1 MKTRI
6 ATLFLL
12 GVAWGCGG
20 STRPAV
26 GDAAVT
32 PATGDAAATPANSDA
47 AVSPAT
53 GDAVVTPANGDAAA
67 ADTVDKIVD
76 QPSKVQLA
84 LSSRDQS
91 EQSRLTGEVAALS
104 GLTASDLATRHSVTH
119 SPLGYDPSTATNLNL
134 ITASTLSLSAQE
146 LAVLGQQGFVIAR
159 SQEFPSFVYGYSAI
173 YASDLPLFV
182 SADSILDAI
191 HRSYDSMLEQFETS
205 MLISDLQSLLQQMRT
220 ALAASSEATAQV
232 RSDVDLYLAV
242 PLALLTSQTVAPVA
256 GASST
261 DINTLVQAATNA
273 QGIQSNTLFGVE
285 RDIDMSQ
292 FEPRGHYAD
301 TPVLGQYFRA
311 MMWLGRIEFRLIETQ
326 SDGSQVFY
334 RRQADA
340 MLLLSDLLGPDGLA
354 LWNRIEGVIRK
365 FVGDADNMTPA
376 QVSSLM
382 TDLGITSLVD
392 AARIDD
398 TTMAQAIVTGG
409 YGAQR
414 IASQLMINGTASTLP
429 LNRSFLVF
437 GQRYVVDSEVFSNLV
452 YDRVGHGTIM
462 RMMPNPLDIAYAALG
477 NDDALA
483 LLSDELAKYPYAP
496 DLEAMRTLVDEHGDD
511 YWNSTLYTG
520 WLGALRALSPSVGG
534 TPAVGSELP
543 AVALTEGW
551 GRRLVNTQLGSWSEL
566 RHDTILY
573 AKQSYTM
580 GVMCQFPDAY
590 VDPYPDL
597 FRRLQQFAQEGSG
610 LAALA
615 TAAGQSAFASSI
627 SSYFDTLASATGM
640 LADMA
645 AQELTGTQFTQAQMD
660 FINQTV
666 QVTQSMVCGGGPT
679 VQGWYPKLFFAGNS
693 TDYDPAIADVHTEYT
708 DETGN
713 VVGRVLHV
721 GAADPRLMI
730 VTANTYCSGP
740 SAYAGLAFSYHELVT
755 ENFQRLTDQDWKT
768 MIATAPPAD
777 VPWLAPVLG
786 P

>member
-6 ATLFLL
+6 ATFFLL

-26 GDAAVT
+26 GDAGT
-32 PATGDAAATPANSDA
+32 T
-47 AVSPAT
+47 
-53 GDAVVTPANGDAAA
+53 
-67 ADTVDKIVD
+67 DKIVD
-76 QPSKVQLA
+76 QPSRVQLT
-84 LSSRDQS
+84 LSPSDQS
-91 EQSRLTGEVAALS
+91 EQSRLTGEVAGLS
-104 GLTASDLATRHSVTH
+104 GLTAGDLAAKHPVTH

-134 ITASTLSLSAQE
+134 ITASTLGPSTQE

-173 YASDLPLFV
+173 YANDLPLFV
-182 SADSILDAI
+182 SADSILDAV

-205 MLISDLQSLLQQMRT
+205 MLISNLQTLLQQMRT
-220 ALAASSEATAQV
+220 ALAASSEDTAQV

-242 PLALLTSQTVAPVA
+242 PLALLTGQTVAPVA

-261 DINTLVQAATNA
+261 DINGLVQAATKA

-285 RDIDMSQ
+285 REIDMSQ

-301 TPVLGQYFRA
+301 TPALGQYFRA

-354 LWNRIEGVIRK
+354 LWNRIEGVMRK

-382 TDLGITSLVD
+382 TDLGITSLAD

-534 TPAVGSELP
+534 TPPVGSELP

-580 GVMCQFPDAY
+580 GDVCQFPDAY

-610 LAALA
+610 LADLA
-615 TAAGQSAFASSI
+615 TAAGQSGFASSI
-627 SSYFDTLASATGM
+627 SSYFDILASTTGM

-645 AQELTGTQFTQAQMD
+645 AQELTGTQFSQTQMD

-666 QVTQSMVCGGGPT
+666 RVQPMCGGAYA
-679 VQGWYPKLFFAGNS
+679 QGWYPKLFFAGNS
-693 TDYDPAIADVHTEYT
+693 TDYDPTIADVHTQYT
-708 DETGN
+708 DEGGN

-730 VTANTYCSGP
+730 VTANTSCSGP

>member
-1 MKTRI
+1 
-6 ATLFLL
+6 
-12 GVAWGCGG
+12 
-20 STRPAV
+20 
-26 GDAAVT
+26 
-32 PATGDAAATPANSDA
+32 
-47 AVSPAT
+47 
-53 GDAVVTPANGDAAA
+53 
-67 ADTVDKIVD
+67 
-76 QPSKVQLA
+76 
-84 LSSRDQS
+84 
-91 EQSRLTGEVAALS
+91 
-104 GLTASDLATRHSVTH
+104 
-119 SPLGYDPSTATNLNL
+119 
-134 ITASTLSLSAQE
+134 
-146 LAVLGQQGFVIAR
+146 
-159 SQEFPSFVYGYSAI
+159 
-173 YASDLPLFV
+173 
-182 SADSILDAI
+182 
-191 HRSYDSMLEQFETS
+191 

-220 ALAASSEATAQV
+220 ALAASSEATAQA

-242 PLALLTSQTVAPVA
+242 PLALLTGQTVAPVA
-256 GASST
+256 GASSA
-261 DINTLVQAATNA
+261 DINALVQAAVSA
-273 QGIQSNTLFGVE
+273 SGIQTSTLFGVE
-285 RDIDMSQ
+285 REIDMSQ
-292 FEPRGHYAD
+292 FEPRGHYTD
-301 TPVLGQYFRA
+301 STELGQYFRA

-326 SDGSQVFY
+326 SDGSQLFY

-354 LWNRIEGVIRK
+354 LWNRIEGVIHT

-382 TDLGITSLVD
+382 TDLGITSLAD
-392 AARIDD
+392 ATRVDD

-414 IASQLMINGTASTLP
+414 IASQLMINGTASTTLP

-452 YDRVGHGTIM
+452 YDRVGKGTIM

-483 LLSDELAKYPYAP
+483 LLGDELAKYPYAP

-534 TPAVGSELP
+534 TPPVGSELP

-573 AKQSYTM
+573 AKQSYTT
-580 GVMCQFPDAY
+580 GVVCQFPDAY
-590 VDPYPDL
+590 VDPYPEL

-610 LAALA
+610 LADLA
-615 TAAGQSAFASSI
+615 TAAGQSVFASSI
-627 SSYFDTLASATGM
+627 STYFDNLASATGM

-666 QVTQSMVCGGGPT
+666 RVQSMCGGAYA
-679 VQGWYPKLFFAGNS
+679 QGWYPKLFFAGNS
-693 TDYDPAIADVHTEYT
+693 TDYDPTIADVHTQYT
-708 DETGN
+708 DEAGN

-730 VTANTYCSGP
+730 VTANTSCSGP

-768 MIATAPPAD
+768 MIATTPPAD

>member
-6 ATLFLL
+6 ATLYLL

-20 STRPAV
+20 NTRPAV
-26 GDAAVT
+26 GDAGT
-32 PATGDAAATPANSDA
+32 T
-47 AVSPAT
+47 
-53 GDAVVTPANGDAAA
+53 
-67 ADTVDKIVD
+67 DKIVD
-76 QPSKVQLA
+76 QPSRVQLA
-84 LSSRDQS
+84 LSANDQS
-91 EQSRLTGEVAALS
+91 EQARLTGEVAGLS
-104 GLTASDLATRHSVTH
+104 GLTASDLTVRHPVTH
-119 SPLGYDPSTATNLNL
+119 SPLGYDPTTATNLNL
-134 ITASTLSLSAQE
+134 ITASTLSPSTQE

-173 YASDLPLFV
+173 YANDLPLFV
-182 SADSILDAI
+182 SADSILDAV
-191 HRSYDSMLEQFETS
+191 HRSYDSMLEQFEQI
-205 MLISDLQSLLQQMRT
+205 MLISDLQSLLQQMRA

-232 RSDVDLYLAV
+232 RADVDLYLAV
-242 PLALLTSQTVAPVA
+242 PLALLTGQTVEPVA

-261 DINTLVQAATNA
+261 DINGLVQAATNA

-285 RDIDMSQ
+285 REIDMSQ
-292 FEPRGHYAD
+292 FEPRGHYTDSPA
-301 TPVLGQYFRA
+301 LGQYFRA

-354 LWNRIEGVIRK
+354 LWNRIESVIRK

-382 TDLGITSLVD
+382 TDLGITSLAD

-398 TTMAQAIVTGG
+398 TTMAQAIVTSG

-414 IASQLMINGTASTLP
+414 IASQLMINGTASTTLP

-520 WLGALRALSPSVGG
+520 WLGALRALSPSAGG
-534 TPAVGSELP
+534 TPPVGSELP

-573 AKQSYTM
+573 AKQSYTA
-580 GVMCQFPDAY
+580 GVLCQFPDAY
-590 VDPYPDL
+590 VDPYPEL
-597 FRRLQQFAQEGSG
+597 FRRLQQFAQEGSA
-610 LAALA
+610 LASLA

-627 SSYFDTLASATGM
+627 SSYFDILASTTGM

-666 QVTQSMVCGGGPT
+666 RVTASTMCGGSPT
-679 VQGWYPKLFFAGNS
+679 VEGWYPKLFFAGNS
-693 TDYDPAIADVHTEYT
+693 TDYDPTIADVHTQYT
-708 DETGN
+708 YETGTP
-713 VVGRVLHV
+713 VGRVLHV

-730 VTANTYCSGP
+730 VTANTSCSGP

-755 ENFQRLTDQDWKT
+755 ENFQRLNDQDWKT
-768 MIATAPPAD
+768 MIATTPPAD

>member
-1 MKTRI
+1 
-6 ATLFLL
+6 
-12 GVAWGCGG
+12 
-20 STRPAV
+20 
-26 GDAAVT
+26 
-32 PATGDAAATPANSDA
+32 
-47 AVSPAT
+47 
-53 GDAVVTPANGDAAA
+53 
-67 ADTVDKIVD
+67 
-76 QPSKVQLA
+76 
-84 LSSRDQS
+84 
-91 EQSRLTGEVAALS
+91 
-104 GLTASDLATRHSVTH
+104 
-119 SPLGYDPSTATNLNL
+119 
-134 ITASTLSLSAQE
+134 
-146 LAVLGQQGFVIAR
+146 
-159 SQEFPSFVYGYSAI
+159 
-173 YASDLPLFV
+173 
-182 SADSILDAI
+182 
-191 HRSYDSMLEQFETS
+191 
-205 MLISDLQSLLQQMRT
+205 
-220 ALAASSEATAQV
+220 
-232 RSDVDLYLAV
+232 
-242 PLALLTSQTVAPVA
+242 VA

-261 DINTLVQAATNA
+261 AINGLVQAAVNA
-273 QGIQSNTLFGVE
+273 SGTQTSTLFGVE
-285 RDIDMSQ
+285 RDLDMSQ
-292 FEPRGHYAD
+292 FKPRGHYTDSLA
-301 TPVLGQYFRA
+301 LGQYFRA
-311 MMWLGRIEFRLIETQ
+311 MMWLGRIEFRFIETQ

-354 LWNRIEGVIRK
+354 LWNRIEGVIHK

-376 QVSSLM
+376 QVSSLK
-382 TDLGITSLVD
+382 TVLGITSFAD

-520 WLGALRALSPSVGG
+520 WLGALRALSPAVGG
-534 TPAVGSELP
+534 KPPVGSELP

-551 GRRLVNTQLGSWSEL
+551 GRRLINTQLGSWSEL

-573 AKQSYTM
+573 AKQSYTT
-580 GVMCQFPDAY
+580 GVSCVFPDAY

-597 FRRLQQFAQEGSG
+597 FRRLQQFAQEGSALAD
-610 LAALA
+610 LAA
-615 TAAGQSAFASSI
+615 AAGQSVFASSI
-627 SSYFDTLASATGM
+627 STYFDNLASATGM

-666 QVTQSMVCGGGPT
+666 LVKTSTMCGAAPT
-679 VQGWYPKLFFAGNS
+679 LEGWYSKLFFAGNS
-693 TDYDPAIADVHTEYT
+693 LTYDPTIADVHTQYT
-708 DETGN
+708 DEAGN

-721 GAADPRLMI
+721 GASDPRLMI
-730 VTANTYCSGP
+730 VTANTSCSGP

-755 ENFQRLTDQDWKT
+755 ENFQRLTDMDWKT
-768 MIATAPPAD
+768 MIATTPPAD

>member
-6 ATLFLL
+6 ATLFVL
-12 GVAWGCGG
+12 GAVWGCSG
-20 STRPAV
+20 SSQPAV
-26 GDAAVT
+26 GDAGT
-32 PATGDAAATPANSDA
+32 T
-47 AVSPAT
+47 
-53 GDAVVTPANGDAAA
+53 
-67 ADTVDKIVD
+67 DKITE
-76 QPSKVQLA
+76 QPSHVQLA
-84 LSSRDQS
+84 LSATDQG
-91 EQSRLTGEVAALS
+91 EQSRLTGEVVGLS
-104 GLTASDLATRHSVTH
+104 GLTASDLAALHPVTH
-119 SPLGYDPSTATNLNL
+119 GSLGYDPTTAANLNL
-134 ITASTLSLSAQE
+134 ITASTLSPNAQE
-146 LAVLGQQGFVIAR
+146 LAVLGQQGFVITR
-159 SQEFPSFVYGYSAI
+159 SKEFPTFAYGYSAI
-173 YASDLPLFV
+173 YANDLPLFV
-182 SADSILDAI
+182 SADSILDAV
-191 HRSYDSMLEQFETS
+191 HRSYDQMLEQFEQT
-205 MLISDLQSLLQQMRT
+205 MLIPDLQSLLQQLRT
-220 ALAASSEATAQV
+220 ALAASTEATPQV
-232 RSDVDLYLAV
+232 RADVDLYLAV
-242 PLALLTSQTVAPVA
+242 PLALLTGQTVAPVA
-256 GASST
+256 GASSAA
-261 DINTLVQAATNA
+261 INGLVQAAVTA
-273 QGIQSNTLFGVE
+273 SGTQTSTLFGVE
-285 RDIDMSQ
+285 RDLDMSQ
-292 FEPRGHYAD
+292 FKPRGHYTDSLA
-301 TPVLGQYFRA
+301 LGQYFRA
-311 MMWLGRIEFRLIETQ
+311 MMWLGRIEFRFIETQ

-354 LWNRIEGVIRK
+354 LWNRIEGVIHK

-376 QVSSLM
+376 QVSSLK
-382 TDLGITSLVD
+382 TVLGITSFAD

-520 WLGALRALSPSVGG
+520 WLGALRALSPAVGG
-534 TPAVGSELP
+534 KPPVGSELP

-580 GVMCQFPDAY
+580 GATCQFPDAY

-597 FRRLQQFAQEGSG
+597 FRRLQQFAQEGSALAD
-610 LAALA
+610 LAA
-615 TAAGQSAFASSI
+615 AAGQSVFASSI
-627 SSYFDTLASATGM
+627 STYFDNLASATGM

-666 QVTQSMVCGGGPT
+666 RVQTICGGAFA
-679 VQGWYPKLFFAGNS
+679 QGWYPKLFFAGSS
-693 TDYDPAIADVHTEYT
+693 TDYDPTIADVHTQYT
-708 DETGN
+708 DEGGN

-721 GAADPRLMI
+721 GASDPRLMI
-730 VTANTYCSGP
+730 VTANTSCSGP

-755 ENFQRLTDQDWKT
+755 ENFQRLTDMDWKT
-768 MIATAPPAD
+768 MIATTPPAD

>member
-6 ATLFLL
+6 ATLFVL
-12 GVAWGCGG
+12 GAVWGCSG
-20 STRPAV
+20 SSQPAV
-26 GDAAVT
+26 GDAGT
-32 PATGDAAATPANSDA
+32 T
-47 AVSPAT
+47 
-53 GDAVVTPANGDAAA
+53 
-67 ADTVDKIVD
+67 DKITE
-76 QPSKVQLA
+76 QPSHVQLA
-84 LSSRDQS
+84 LSPSDQS
-91 EQSRLTGEVAALS
+91 EMSRLAGEVAGLS
-104 GLTASDLATRHSVTH
+104 GLTASDLATRHPVTH
-119 SPLGYDPSTATNLNL
+119 SPLGYDPTTAANLNL
-134 ITASTLSLSAQE
+134 ITASTLSPNAQE
-146 LAVLGQQGFVIAR
+146 LAVLGQQGFVITR
-159 SQEFPSFVYGYSAI
+159 SKEFPTFAYGYSAI
-173 YASDLPLFV
+173 YANDLPLFV
-182 SADSILDAI
+182 SADSILDAV
-191 HRSYDSMLEQFETS
+191 HRSYDQMLEQFEQT
-205 MLISDLQSLLQQMRT
+205 MLIPDLQSLLQQLRT
-220 ALAASSEATAQV
+220 ALAASTEATPQV
-232 RSDVDLYLAV
+232 RADVDLYLAV
-242 PLALLTSQTVAPVA
+242 PLALLTGQTVAPVA
-256 GASST
+256 GASSAA
-261 DINTLVQAATNA
+261 INGLVQAAVTA
-273 QGIQSNTLFGVE
+273 SGTQTSTLFGVE
-285 RDIDMSQ
+285 RDLDMSQ
-292 FEPRGHYAD
+292 FKPRGHYTDSPA
-301 TPVLGQYFRA
+301 LGQYFRA

-326 SDGSQVFY
+326 GDGSQLFY

-340 MLLLSDLLGPDGLA
+340 MLLLSDLLGPDGLV

-382 TDLGITSLVD
+382 TALGITSLAD

-414 IASQLMINGTASTLP
+414 IASQLMISGTDSTLP
-429 LNRSFLVF
+429 LNHSFLIF

-483 LLSDELAKYPYAP
+483 LLGDELAKYPYAP

-520 WLGALRALSPSVGG
+520 WLGALRALSPAVGG
-534 TPAVGSELP
+534 RPPVGSELP

-573 AKQSYTM
+573 AKQSYTG

-666 QVTQSMVCGGGPT
+666 LVKTSMMCGAGPT
-679 VQGWYPKLFFAGNS
+679 LEGWYSKLFFGSNS
-693 TDYDPAIADVHTEYT
+693 LTYDPTIADVHTEYT
-708 DETGN
+708 DEAGN

-721 GAADPRLMI
+721 GASDPRLMI
-730 VTANTYCSGP
+730 VTANTSCSGP

-755 ENFQRLTDQDWKT
+755 ENFQRLSDQDWKT
-768 MIATAPPAD
+768 MIATSPPAD

>member
-12 GVAWGCGG
+12 GAVWGCSGG
-20 STRPAV
+20 SQPAV
-26 GDAAVT
+26 GDAGT
-32 PATGDAAATPANSDA
+32 T
-47 AVSPAT
+47 
-53 GDAVVTPANGDAAA
+53 
-67 ADTVDKIVD
+67 DKITE
-76 QPSKVQLA
+76 QPSHVQLA
-84 LSSRDQS
+84 LSATDQG
-91 EQSRLTGEVAALS
+91 EQSRLTGEVVGLS
-104 GLTASDLATRHSVTH
+104 GLTASDLAALHPVTH
-119 SPLGYDPSTATNLNL
+119 GSLGYDPTTAANLNL
-134 ITASTLSLSAQE
+134 ITASTLSPNAQE
-146 LAVLGQQGFVIAR
+146 LAVLGQQGFVISR
-159 SQEFPSFVYGYSAI
+159 SKEFPTFAYGYSAI

-182 SADSILDAI
+182 SADSILDAV
-191 HRSYDSMLEQFETS
+191 HRSYDQMLEQFEQT
-205 MLISDLQSLLQQMRT
+205 MLIPDLQSLLQQMRT
-220 ALAASSEATAQV
+220 ALATSTEATPQV
-232 RSDVDLYLAV
+232 RADVDLYLAV
-242 PLALLTSQTVAPVA
+242 PLALLTGQTVAPVA

-261 DINTLVQAATNA
+261 AINGLVQAAVNA
-273 QGIQSNTLFGVE
+273 SGTQTSTLFGVE
-285 RDIDMSQ
+285 RDLDMSQ
-292 FEPRGHYAD
+292 FKPRGHYTDSLA
-301 TPVLGQYFRA
+301 LGQYFRA

-354 LWNRIEGVIRK
+354 LWNRIEGVIHK

-376 QVSSLM
+376 QVSSLK
-382 TDLGITSLVD
+382 TVLGITSFAD

-520 WLGALRALSPSVGG
+520 WLGALRALSPAVGG
-534 TPAVGSELP
+534 KPPVGSELP

-551 GRRLVNTQLGSWSEL
+551 GRRLINTQLGSWSEL

-573 AKQSYTM
+573 AKQSYTT
-580 GVMCQFPDAY
+580 GVSCVFPDAY

-597 FRRLQQFAQEGSG
+597 FRRLQQFAQEGSALAD
-610 LAALA
+610 LAA
-615 TAAGQSAFASSI
+615 AAGQSVFASSI
-627 SSYFDTLASATGM
+627 STYFDNLASATGM

-666 QVTQSMVCGGGPT
+666 LVKTSTMCGAAPT
-679 VQGWYPKLFFAGNS
+679 LEGWYSKLFFAGNS
-693 TDYDPAIADVHTEYT
+693 LTYDPTIADVHTQYT
-708 DETGN
+708 DEAGN

-721 GAADPRLMI
+721 GASDPRLMI
-730 VTANTYCSGP
+730 VTANTSCSGP
-740 SAYAGLAFSYHELVT
+740 SAYAGLAFSYHELIT
-755 ENFQRLTDQDWKT
+755 ENFQRLTDMDWKT
-768 MIATAPPAD
+768 MIATTPPAD

>member
-12 GVAWGCGG
+12 GVPWGCGG

-26 GDAAVT
+26 GDAGT
-32 PATGDAAATPANSDA
+32 T
-47 AVSPAT
+47 
-53 GDAVVTPANGDAAA
+53 
-67 ADTVDKIVD
+67 DKIVD

-84 LSSRDQS
+84 LSSSDQS
-91 EQSRLTGEVAALS
+91 EQSRLTGEVAGLS
-104 GLTASDLATRHSVTH
+104 GLTASDLAARHPVTH
-119 SPLGYDPSTATNLNL
+119 SPLGYDPSTAANLNL
-134 ITASTLSLSAQE
+134 ITASTLNPTAEE

-173 YASDLPLFV
+173 YANDLPLFV
-182 SADSILDAI
+182 SADSILDAV

-205 MLISDLQSLLQQMRT
+205 MLTSDLQTLLQQMRT
-220 ALAASSEATAQV
+220 NLAASSEATAQV
-232 RSDVDLYLAV
+232 RADVDLYLAV
-242 PLALLTSQTVAPVA
+242 PLALLTGQTVAPVA

-261 DINTLVQAATNA
+261 EINGLVQAAVTA
-273 QGIQSNTLFGVE
+273 SGIQTSTLFGVE
-285 RDIDMSQ
+285 REIDMSQ
-292 FEPRGHYAD
+292 FEPRGHYTD
-301 TPVLGQYFRA
+301 STELGQYFRA

-326 SDGSQVFY
+326 SDGSQLFY

-354 LWNRIEGVIRK
+354 VWNRIEGVIHK

-382 TDLGITSLVD
+382 TTLGITSLAD

-414 IASQLMINGTASTLP
+414 IASQLMVNGTASTTLP

-452 YDRVGHGTIM
+452 YDRVGHGAIM

-483 LLSDELAKYPYAP
+483 LLGDELAKYPYAP
-496 DLEAMRTLVDEHGDD
+496 DLEAMRTLVDEHGDN

-520 WLGALRALSPSVGG
+520 WLGALRALSPAVGG
-534 TPAVGSELP
+534 KPPVGAELP

-551 GRRLVNTQLGSWSEL
+551 GRRLANTQLGSWSEL

-573 AKQSYTM
+573 AKASYTT
-580 GVMCQFPDAY
+580 GVSCAFPDAY

-597 FRRLQQFAQEGSG
+597 FRRLQQFAQEGSA
-610 LAALA
+610 LADLA
-615 TAAGQSAFASSI
+615 TAAGQSVFASSI
-627 SSYFDTLASATGM
+627 STYFDNLSSATGM

-666 QVTQSMVCGGGPT
+666 QVKTATMCGAVPT
-679 VQGWYPKLFFAGNS
+679 LEGWYAKLFFGSNS
-693 TDYDPAIADVHTEYT
+693 LTYDPTIADVHTQYT
-708 DETGN
+708 DEAGN

-730 VTANTYCSGP
+730 VTANTSCSGP

-755 ENFQRLTDQDWKT
+755 ENFQRLTDQDWRT

>member
-6 ATLFLL
+6 ATLYLL

-26 GDAAVT
+26 GDAGT
-32 PATGDAAATPANSDA
+32 T
-47 AVSPAT
+47 
-53 GDAVVTPANGDAAA
+53 
-67 ADTVDKIVD
+67 DKIVD
-76 QPSKVQLA
+76 QPSRVQLA
-84 LSSRDQS
+84 LSANDQS
-91 EQSRLTGEVAALS
+91 EQARLTGEVAGLS
-104 GLTASDLATRHSVTH
+104 GLTASDLTVRHPVTH
-119 SPLGYDPSTATNLNL
+119 SPLGYDPTTATNLNL
-134 ITASTLSLSAQE
+134 ITASTLSPSAQE

-159 SQEFPSFVYGYSAI
+159 SQEFPSFIYGYSAI
-173 YASDLPLFV
+173 YANDLPLFV
-182 SADSILDAI
+182 SADSILDAV
-191 HRSYDSMLEQFETS
+191 HRSYDSMLERFETS
-205 MLISDLQSLLQQMRT
+205 MLISDLQTLLQQMRT
-220 ALAASSEATAQV
+220 NLAASSEATAQV

-242 PLALLTSQTVAPVA
+242 PLALLTGQTAAPVA

-261 DINTLVQAATNA
+261 DINALVQAATNA
-273 QGIQSNTLFGVE
+273 QGIQSDTLFGVE
-285 RDIDMSQ
+285 RKIDMSQ
-292 FEPRGHYAD
+292 FTPRGHYTD
-301 TPVLGQYFRA
+301 STSLGQYFRA

-326 SDGSQVFY
+326 PDGAQLFY

-340 MLLLSDLLGPDGLA
+340 MLLLSDLLGPDGLV
-354 LWNRIEGVIRK
+354 LWNRIEGVMRK

-376 QVSSLM
+376 QVPSLM
-382 TDLGITSLVD
+382 TDLGMTSLAD
-392 AARIDD
+392 ATRIDD

-414 IASQLMINGTASTLP
+414 IASQLMVTGTNFTLP
-429 LNRSFLVF
+429 LDRSFLVF

-452 YDRVGHGTIM
+452 FDRVGHGAIM
-462 RMMPNPLDIAYAALG
+462 RMMPNPLDIAYAVLG

-496 DLEAMRTLVDEHGDD
+496 DLEAMRTLVDEHGND

-534 TPAVGSELP
+534 TPPVGSELP

-551 GRRLVNTQLGSWSEL
+551 GRRLINTQLGSWSEL

-590 VDPYPDL
+590 VDPYPEL
-597 FRRLQQFAQEGSG
+597 FRRLQQFAQEGSA
-610 LAALA
+610 LAGLA
-615 TAAGQSAFASSI
+615 TAAGQTDLATRVQT
-627 SSYFDTLASATGM
+627 YFDTLASATGM

-666 QVTQSMVCGGGPT
+666 RVTASAMCGGGPT
-679 VQGWYPKLFFAGNS
+679 VEGWYPKLVWGDA
-693 TDYDPAIADVHTEYT
+693 TTYDPTIADVHTQYT
-708 DETGN
+708 DEGGN

-730 VTANTYCSGP
+730 VTANTSCSGP

-755 ENFQRLTDQDWKT
+755 ENFQRLNDQDWKA
-768 MIATAPPAD
+768 MIATTPPAD

>member
-26 GDAAVT
+26 GDAGT
-32 PATGDAAATPANSDA
+32 T
-47 AVSPAT
+47 
-53 GDAVVTPANGDAAA
+53 
-67 ADTVDKIVD
+67 DKIVD
-76 QPSKVQLA
+76 QPSRVQLT
-84 LSSRDQS
+84 LSASDQS
-91 EQSRLTGEVAALS
+91 EQSRLTGEVAGLS
-104 GLTASDLATRHSVTH
+104 GLTAGDLAAKHPVTH

-134 ITASTLSLSAQE
+134 ITASTLSPSTQE

-173 YASDLPLFV
+173 YANDLPLFV
-182 SADSILDAI
+182 SADSILDAV
-191 HRSYDSMLEQFETS
+191 HRSYDSMLEQFEQI

-232 RSDVDLYLAV
+232 RADVDLYLAV
-242 PLALLTSQTVAPVA
+242 PLALLTGQTVEPVA

-261 DINTLVQAATNA
+261 DINGLVQAATNA

-285 RDIDMSQ
+285 REIDMSQ
-292 FEPRGHYAD
+292 FEPRGHYTDSPA
-301 TPVLGQYFRA
+301 LGQYFRA

-354 LWNRIEGVIRK
+354 LWNRIESVIRK

-382 TDLGITSLVD
+382 TDLGITSLAD

-398 TTMAQAIVTGG
+398 TTMAQAIVTSG

-414 IASQLMINGTASTLP
+414 IASQLMINGTASTTLP

-520 WLGALRALSPSVGG
+520 WLGALRALSPSAGG
-534 TPAVGSELP
+534 TPPVGSELP

-573 AKQSYTM
+573 AKQSYTA
-580 GVMCQFPDAY
+580 GVLCQFPDAY
-590 VDPYPDL
+590 VDPYPEL
-597 FRRLQQFAQEGSG
+597 FRRLQQFAQEGSA
-610 LAALA
+610 LASLA

-627 SSYFDTLASATGM
+627 SSYFDILASTTGM

-666 QVTQSMVCGGGPT
+666 RVTASTMCGGSPT
-679 VQGWYPKLFFAGNS
+679 VEGWYPKLFFAGNS
-693 TDYDPAIADVHTEYT
+693 TDYDPTIADVHTQYT
-708 DETGN
+708 DETGTP
-713 VVGRVLHV
+713 VGRVLHV

-730 VTANTYCSGP
+730 VTANTSCSGP

-755 ENFQRLTDQDWKT
+755 ENFQRLNDQDWKT
-768 MIATAPPAD
+768 MIATTPPAD